1 MKNIFAEI
9 CKVDDEK
16 RMVYGYAS
24 TEALDS
30 QGEVVTKS
38 AMAEA
43 LDDYMKFANI
53 REMHQPSA
61 VGVAKS
67 AEMDDK
73 GCFISAHVVDDSAW
87 AKVKAGVYKGFSIG
101 GKAIAKA
108 EGIISSL
115 KLSEIS
121 LVDRPANP
129 EALITVWKAD
139 GVAPTP
145 EQAVTALA
153 DLLDK
158 GDISPQRLVE
168 LAQAELAKSKETP
181 AVETTVEVTVDA
193 PAAEP
198 AAEPAADVPAVEVP
212 AAEPDA
218 PAADDAAK
226 ADEIPTS
233 NGIAK
238 GMYTVAWLSELLAS
252 LNNLRQ
258 DVTWEAEYEADGS
271 ALPAMLK
278 DAVELLAGILTDMVA
293 EETKELTEEAKADHV
308 VDVAKAGKSISAK
321 NMEKLQAMHDHCA
334 AMGAACKAD
343 DAAKHDHATD
353 VSKAHM
359 DDIAAVR
366 ADLQKLNDAN
376 ETLKSEIAALKKQ
389 PAAGKALLNAIAVS
403 KSQDGEGNADDTNK
417 IAPVADAKGAV
428 NDVASL
434 IKAIHSKGGVVA

>member
-1 MKNIFAEI
+1 MRKSSFG
-9 CKVDDEK
+9 KFP
-16 RMVYGYAS
+16 
-24 TEALDS
+24 
-30 QGEVVTKS
+30 KS
-38 AMAEA
+38 ACIRRWWKSTCA
-43 LDDYMKFANI
+43 LSEF
-53 REMHQPSA
+53 SA
-61 VGVAKS
+61 
-67 AEMDDK
+67 
-73 GCFISAHVVDDSAW
+73 
-87 AKVKAGVYKGFSIG
+87 G

-145 EQAVTALA
+145 EQAVTELA
-153 DLLDK
+153 ALLDK

-181 AVETTVEVTVDA
+181 DAPVEVPAVETPAVET
-193 PAAEP
+193 
-198 AAEPAADVPAVEVP
+198 AVEVP
-212 AAEPDA
+212 AAEPVAEPAA

-238 GMYTVAWLSELLAS
+238 GMYTVAWLSELLNS

-308 VDVAKAGKSISAK
+308 VDVAKAGKSISSK
-321 NMEKLQAMHDHCA
+321 NMEKLL
-334 AMGAACKAD
+334 
-343 DAAKHDHATD
+343 T
-353 VSKAHM
+353 
-359 DDIAAVR
+359 
-366 ADLQKLNDAN
+366 
-376 ETLKSEIAALKKQ
+376 
-389 PAAGKALLNAIAVS
+389 
-403 KSQDGEGNADDTNK
+403 
-417 IAPVADAKGAV
+417 
-428 NDVASL
+428 
-434 IKAIHSKGGVVA
+434 